1 MSSTTAPTVVVVG
14 GSYSAINAIHSLLKQ
29 LPSDYKIISV
39 TPSLQ
44 FYHNVAAPR
53 ALAKNHVFN
62 TDNSD
67 LFNPIL
73 PGLQKYPE
81 SRFQLIQGFAVA
93 VDPAKNTVTVRPV
106 KDTDTDLGTEERE
119 RLTVT
124 YTHLVIA
131 TGASSTDNWPFKSLG
146 TRAQTEKAMRETLV
160 KVEAANSIVVSGG
173 GPTGVEFTGE
183 LATYWPEKK
192 VTIVY
197 PDHLPLPGLGTRDD
211 VGGTAKKTLRQ
222 LGVETVGD
230 TKVVRVVQ
238 GEDGRMDVVLSTG
251 ETLKADLHIP
261 CYGLVP
267 NTGFLPKDMLDNTG
281 SVRVTKQLNATE
293 HANIWA
299 VGDAAGVKD
308 KKVITAAPMVKTAVT
323 NIVATVYGKGA
334 AAFSEYED
342 KETPLLVPIGSK
354 FGNGTGLLFGWKTW
368 GVLVWLVKGRHFFVP
383 KAKSAAVGDTVF
395 GG

>member
-1 MSSTTAPTVVVVG
+1 MSSTTVVVVG
-14 GSYSAINAIHSLLKQ
+14 GSFAAINAIHSLLKQ

-44 FYHNVAAPR
+44 FYHNIASPR

-81 SRFQLIQGFAVA
+81 SRFQLVQGFAVA
-93 VDPAKNTVTVRPV
+93 VDPAQNTVTVRPV
-106 KDTDTDLGTEERE
+106 KDTDLDTKEEKE

-131 TGASSTDNWPFKSLG
+131 TGANSTDNWPFKPLG

-160 KVEAANSIVVSGG
+160 KVEAANSIVISGG
-173 GPTGVEFTGE
+173 GPTGVEYAGE

-192 VTIVY
+192 VTIIY
-197 PDHLPLPGLGTRDD
+197 PDNLPLPGTRED
-211 VGGTAKKTLRQ
+211 VRGIAKKTLQQ
-222 LGVETVGD
+222 LGVKTIGG
-230 TKVVRVVQ
+230 TKVVREVQ
-238 GEDGRMDVVLSTG
+238 DGDGGMDVVLSTG
-251 ETLKADLHIP
+251 ETLKADLHVP

-267 NTGFLPKDMLDNTG
+267 NTDFLPKDMLDNTG

-299 VGDAAGVKD
+299 VGDAAGVKG
-308 KKVITAAPMVKTAVT
+308 KMVITAAPMVKTAVT
-323 NIVATVYGKGA
+323 NIVATVEGKGA
-334 AAFSEYED
+334 AAFSEFDD

-354 FGNGTGLLFGWKTW
+354 FGKGTGHLFGMRTW
-368 GVLVWLVKGRHFFVP
+368 GVLVWLFKGRHFFVP
-383 KAKSAAVGDTVF
+383 KAKSVAVGDTVF
-395 GG
+395 GA